1 MRRRIRNVLQHL
13 MLQQAGKMGVFNVAN
28 ELDKWGE
35 GVSDMALQQYF
46 NYIVSRLLQHIDYT

>member
-1 MRRRIRNVLQHL
+1 MLQHL
-13 MLQQAGKMGVFNVAN
+13 RLQQAGKMGVFNVAN

-46 NYIVSRLLQHIDYT
+46 LRAKRATLAKGERPGQTKTNC